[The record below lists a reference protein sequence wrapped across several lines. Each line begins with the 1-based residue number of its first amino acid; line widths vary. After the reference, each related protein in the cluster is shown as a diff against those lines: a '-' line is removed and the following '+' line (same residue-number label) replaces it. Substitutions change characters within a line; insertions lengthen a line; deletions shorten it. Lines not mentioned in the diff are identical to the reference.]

1 VVASGEPDEVD
12 EFLAAMR
19 DSELAGHI
27 DNELTADIAAPAG
40 LRGFEIRT

>member
-1 VVASGEPDEVD
+1 VD

-27 DNELTADIAAPAG
+27 DNELSADIAAPAG